1 MGDGK
6 NATYS
11 GKIKRRIRIQYLV
24 LAAMLVYMPVV
35 VELGGGDSRITTDL
49 ARNFS
54 RLVYF
59 GGLAYM
65 IAGILRNKKVLGSS
79 ILLKEQMR
87 EEQDERNQYLHDK
100 SGGLVMDILLVSLLF
115 FTWTASLFHMAVF
128 YTAFAVLALAAGLK
142 ALFYY
147 IYSHR

>member
-35 VELGGGDSRITTDL
+35 VELGGGDSRIMTDL

-65 IAGILRNKKVLGSS
+65 IA
-79 ILLKEQMR
+79 
-87 EEQDERNQYLHDK
+87 
-100 SGGLVMDILLVSLLF
+100 
-115 FTWTASLFHMAVF
+115 
-128 YTAFAVLALAAGLK
+128 
-142 ALFYY
+142 
-147 IYSHR
+147 